1 MVEQISSNGI
11 DNSTNVAGSK
21 VANQLPQSSE
31 SGPKVARNNKSSRN
45 VSGPKVA
52 DGNNNSVSSRKVAHG
67 VNKVGQ
73 KVTESKSS
81 NVVELTKT
89 PQPILLLQIVQID
102 LAKLLNMISH
112 PLWC

>member
-1 MVEQISSNGI
+1 MCPVQKWPMEIIIVYRVERWP
-11 DNSTNVAGSK
+11 TV
-21 VANQLPQSSE
+21 L
-31 SGPKVARNNKSSRN
+31 
-45 VSGPKVA
+45 
-52 DGNNNSVSSRKVAHG
+52 
-67 VNKVGQ
+67 NKVGQ